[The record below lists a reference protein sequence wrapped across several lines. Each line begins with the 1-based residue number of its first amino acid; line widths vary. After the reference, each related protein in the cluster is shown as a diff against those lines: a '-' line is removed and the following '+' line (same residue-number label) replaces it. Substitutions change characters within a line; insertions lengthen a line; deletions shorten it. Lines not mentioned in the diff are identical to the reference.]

1 MSNTAYGCTKDKN
14 NPLYDPL
21 QANNVCI
28 TGQLLLLDLCEKIE
42 IEAEKRGWLL
52 IQNNTD
58 GTMWKLNSRE
68 EIPLYEAICDEWSE
82 RTRMGLEH
90 EIITKVVQ
98 KDVNN
103 YVVVHEEGDVKA
115 KGGYVK
121 QLSDIDYD
129 LSIINKA
136 LKDYFIYNTPVEDTI
151 NNCDELREFQ
161 KIVKVSR
168 LYTGAYYG
176 DELLKERILR
186 VFASTDENAKGVFK
200 VHKNKEGVFDKIPNT
215 PMKCFIDNDDIV
227 DKKVPVDLDKQ
238 YYIDMAIKRIDDFLE
253 VTEVDVNKW
262 TNILDELLNK
272 FTNYYDFL
280 EYNKLHKL
288 IGKVKLMEFIKLRKL
303 EQYGLTNK
311 LIKSYE
317 YFDMFYGKKSPKK
330 ATINKTIKNESI
342 LEMLSRY
349 SEETETTYK
358 NLNSFEFLKELLST
372 IPNEDLPYI
381 ELLRYEWVKTRKLTY
396 INDSISPDELFVTS
410 VNSSHTPYV
419 IAYCVN
425 NGSVMKFKIKNDIF
439 DVIDIREDDL
449 VKAKEFKQSNKLEFY
464 GIDIENKK
472 AISRENT
479 DMVDYWISDY
489 DIISRTY

>member
-1 MSNTAYGCTKDKN
+1 M
-14 NPLYDPL
+14 
-21 QANNVCI
+21 CI

-68 EIPLYEAICDEWSE
+68 EIPIYEAICDEWSE

-90 EIITKVVQ
+90 EIITKVIQ

-121 QLSDIDYD
+121 QLRDIDYD

-176 DELLKERILR
+176 EELLKERILR
-186 VFASTDENAKGVFK
+186 VFASTDDYAKGVFK

-227 DKKVPVDLDKQ
+227 DKKVPSHLDRQ
-238 YYIDMAIKRIDDFLE
+238 YYIDMAKKRIDDFLE
-253 VTEVDVNKW
+253 ITDDDEFKW
-262 TNILDELLNK
+262 ERLLDELINK
-272 FTNYYDFL
+272 FDNYYEFL
-280 EYNKLHKL
+280 EYNKLNKVL
-288 IGKVKLMEFIKLRKL
+288 PKVKLINFIKLRKL
-303 EQYGLTNK
+303 NKYGLTSK
-311 LIKSYE
+311 LIKYYD
-317 YFDMFYGKKSPKK
+317 YFDLLYNKKSPKK
-330 ATINKTIKNESI
+330 TTMIKKLNEPI
-342 LEMLSRY
+342 IFELLSKY
-349 SEETETTYK
+349 CEEETETTYK
-358 NLNSFEFLKELLST
+358 NLNSFDLLKEILL
-372 IPNEDLPYI
+372 IIQNEDIPYV
-381 ELLRYEWVKTRKLTY
+381 ELLRYEWAKTRNITY
-396 INDSISPDELFVTS
+396 INPNITPDELFITT
-410 VNSSHTPYV
+410 VNSNHTAYV
-419 IAYCVN
+419 IAYCIN
-425 NGSVMKFKIKNDIF
+425 NGSVMKFKIKNSTF
-439 DVIDIREDDL
+439 EVIDVREDDL
-449 VKAKEFKQSNKLEFY
+449 VKAKEFKQSNKLEFC
-464 GIDIENKK
+464 GIYIENKK
-472 AISRENT
+472 VISRENT
-479 DMVDYWISDY
+479 NMFEYWISDY
-489 DIISRTY
+489 DIISRVY